1 MKATF
6 PRMHVSL
13 YVSNLAQTVS
23 FYQSF
28 FDQAPSKIK
37 AGYAKFELDSPG
49 LIISFVENQGSV
61 RSNFGHLGIQLESP
75 ELLQQHLERARQ
87 LNIVSKE
94 EMGTACCYAVQDK
107 FWATDPDGHQWEMY
121 YFHEDVEF
129 NDPHYQTSESSACC
143 SSDELI
149 IDSSKENSKE
159 IVSSASEQS
168 RCC

>member
-1 MKATF
+1 
-6 PRMHVSL
+6 MHVSL

-37 AGYAKFELDSPG
+37 SGYAKFELEAPG
-49 LIISFVENQGSV
+49 LIISFVENQGAV
-61 RSNFGHLGIQLESP
+61 RSNFGHLGIQLESA
-75 ELLQQHLERARQ
+75 ELLQEHLDRARE

-94 EMGTACCYAVQDK
+94 EMGTACCYAIQDK
-107 FWATDPDGHQWEMY
+107 FWATDPDGHRWEMY

-129 NDPHYQTSESSACC
+129 NDPHYQTSEISSCC
-143 SSDELI
+143 TSDELI
-149 IDSSKENSKE
+149 TDSSKENNKE